1 MTEQPV
7 VAFSGVTK
15 TFQRDG
21 APFTACSNL
30 NFDVQAGEVVAI
42 VGETGCGKST
52 ALSLLLGLQ
61 EPSSGSVRVLGNDPF
76 AQFQS
81 LKGRVGIIFQNDR
94 LLPWRSAL
102 DNVAFGLEIL
112 HVPKAERLEKAR
124 FWLDRVGL
132 SRFMNSHPHQLSGGM
147 RQRVSIARTFALNP
161 PLLLADEAFSAL
173 DEITAAALRSD
184 LLSLIGEEKKT
195 TIFITHSVTEA
206 AELAERILVFGKPG
220 RVVSEIKAK
229 DMLTRGQSRADIA
242 AEIRDGLKSARSPQ
256 SYSMAS

>member
-1 MTEQPV
+1 MMQEPV
-7 VAFSGVTK
+7 VAFSNVSK
-15 TFQRDG
+15 TFRRDG
-21 APFTACSNL
+21 AHFTACSTL
-30 NFDVQAGEVVAI
+30 NFEIHGGEVVAI

-61 EPSSGSVRVLGNDPF
+61 QPSSGSVRVLGNDPF

-81 LKGRVGIIFQNDR
+81 LKGQVGIIFQNDR
-94 LLPWRSAL
+94 LLPWRSAV

-112 HVPKAERLEKAR
+112 HVPKPERRERAR
-124 FWLDRVGL
+124 RWLDRVGL
-132 SRFMNSHPHQLSGGM
+132 GHFMDAYPHQLSGGM

-173 DEITAAALRSD
+173 DEVTAAALRND
-184 LLSLIGEEKKT
+184 LRSLIDEEKKT

-220 RVVSEIKAK
+220 RVVSEINAK
-229 DMLTRGQSRADIA
+229 GMLTKGQSRADIA
-242 AEIRDGLKSARSPQ
+242 SEIRNGLRSARTEA
-256 SYSMAS
+256 YSMAS